1 MVVGSASSSWI
12 PLVGIKIS
20 SPSISYRLALTVQL
34 QAEAEV
40 GDVAKKQWN
49 EVVEDLWE
57 NQLPHLREEVYNEG
71 VFVYDPLTGRYGF
84 QEGSE
89 FDSEEEL
96 MKDIMNEP
104 EREDYASN
112 GDVEEFFTDDQQP
125 SLESSRKVEEDGVG
139 HPTSITRHTV
149 ETLYREDPEFQ
160 KKVHLMVK
168 IYTGMYID

>member
-1 MVVGSASSSWI
+1 MVVGSASSSWV

-20 SPSISYRLALTVQL
+20 SPSISYRLALTVQPQA
-34 QAEAEV
+34 QAEA
-40 GDVAKKQWN
+40 GDVAKEQWN

-112 GDVEEFFTDDQQP
+112 GDVEEFFTDDQQL

-139 HPTSITRHTV
+139 HLNESQEVDKGEFYIIMYL
-149 ETLYREDPEFQ
+149 LY
-160 KKVHLMVK
+160 
-168 IYTGMYID
+168 

>member
-1 MVVGSASSSWI
+1 MVVGSASSSWV

-20 SPSISYRLALTVQL
+20 SPSISFRLALTVQPRA
-34 QAEAEV
+34 QAEV
-40 GDVAKKQWN
+40 GDVAKEQWN

-96 MKDIMNEP
+96 MKDLMNEP

-125 SLESSRKVEEDGVG
+125 SLELEEEKMRHSEEPRKDGQSKLTPSKFSR
-139 HPTSITRHTV
+139 
-149 ETLYREDPEFQ
+149 LYHKAFVYF
-160 KKVHLMVK
+160 VHFRG
-168 IYTGMYID
+168 II

>member
-1 MVVGSASSSWI
+1 MVVGSASSSWV

-20 SPSISYRLALTVQL
+20 SPSISYRLALTVQPQA
-34 QAEAEV
+34 QAEA
-40 GDVAKKQWN
+40 GDVAKEQWN

-125 SLESSRKVEEDGVG
+125 SLESSRNVEEDGVG
-139 HPTSITRHTV
+139 HPTSNTRHTV